1 MNFEKY
7 KVILAII
14 LKDYPRDKKIA
25 YILLTHTKLIKNSIK
40 VLTQQT
46 KVYILY
52 SVKGKKKVE
61 RYEIQ

>member
-25 YILLTHTKLIKNSIK
+25 YILLTHTEKQKSLVSIDD
-40 VLTQQT
+40 
-46 KVYILY
+46 IM
-52 SVKGKKKVE
+52 
-61 RYEIQ
+61 